1 MNPLI
6 HKFLNHMAVE
16 KDAGENTLLAYR
28 RDLCKLEGYLSA
40 SGGQGVGN
48 ATDTALM
55 AYVLHLHK
63 IGRHASTVSR
73 SIAVIKNFYRYLFYE
88 REISRDP
95 ARLLRP
101 PKVVRAASQTLSQPD
116 RDRLLNEA
124 PSPNADARTLR
135 DHAITALM
143 LSAQIKVGALTELNL
158 GDVDLAAGLI
168 RSGNSRDE
176 PEARLE
182 PGVLEPLEVYI
193 NISRPEILRNSKTF
207 RFTDKSAPLFVNMN
221 GRRLSRQGLWKIVRD
236 YGRRA
241 QLEIE
246 ISPRLLK
253 GSR

>member
-6 HKFLNHMAVE
+6 DKFLNHMARD

-40 SGGQGVGN
+40 SGGQGIGS

-63 IGRHASTVSR
+63 SGLHASTVSR

-101 PKVVRAASQTLSQPD
+101 PRVVRAASQTLSQPD
-116 RDRLLNEA
+116 KDKLLDEA
-124 PSPNADARTLR
+124 PSSNADARTVR
-135 DHAITALM
+135 DRAITALM
-143 LSAQIKVGALTELNL
+143 LSTQIRVGALTELNL
-158 GDVDLAAGLI
+158 GDIDLAAGLI
-168 RSGNSRDE
+168 RSKNARDE
-176 PEARLE
+176 SKARLE
-182 PGVLEPLEVYI
+182 PDVLEPLEAYI
-193 NISRPEILRNSKTF
+193 NTSRPEILRNSATF

-241 QLEIE
+241 QLEVE
-246 ISPRLLK
+246 ISPRLL
-253 GSR
+253 RR